1 MSKAFTKEDVEP
13 PERSGR
19 VRTASGLPPG
29 ATNYITERGAQRLR
43 QRLVALRRESNQAI
57 KIAEL
62 ESVLNSINIVESPPN
77 QSRKDVEFGTRV
89 TVQDTAKEV
98 QTYSILGVDELDLEP
113 DAVSWISPTGKTLL
127 AAKKGD
133 RVSIDGREVSVT
145 QITDLIP

>member
-62 ESVLNSINIVESPPN
+62 ESVLNSINIIESPPN
-77 QSRKDVEFGTRV
+77 QSRQDVEFGTRV
-89 TVQDTAKEV
+89 IVQDTAGKVE
-98 QTYSILGVDELDLEP
+98 TYSILGVDELDLEP

-145 QITDLIP
+145 QVTDLIP

>member
-62 ESVLNSINIVESPPN
+62 ESVLNSINIIESPPN
-77 QSRKDVEFGTRV
+77 ESRLDVEFGTRV
-89 TVQDTAKEV
+89 TIQDMAGKVE
-98 QTYSILGVDELDLEP
+98 TYSILGVDELDLEP